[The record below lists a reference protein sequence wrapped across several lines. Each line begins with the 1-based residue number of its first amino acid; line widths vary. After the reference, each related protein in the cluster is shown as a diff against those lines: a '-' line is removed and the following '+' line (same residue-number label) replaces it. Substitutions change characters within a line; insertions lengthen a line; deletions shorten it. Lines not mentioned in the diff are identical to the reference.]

1 MLSGTGNVRPQG
13 RCNYGNLVSW
23 MKGLHAKQV
32 KLLWHSKRDKQTEK
46 ERDREREIQL
56 ELNGEYPLEVEVE
69 VIRPSNDLSNK
80 LECVNIN
87 CSK

>member
-1 MLSGTGNVRPQG
+1 M
-13 RCNYGNLVSW
+13 
-23 MKGLHAKQV
+23 LHAINSFRV

-46 ERDREREIQL
+46 ERDQEREFQL

-80 LECVNIN
+80 LECVNSN